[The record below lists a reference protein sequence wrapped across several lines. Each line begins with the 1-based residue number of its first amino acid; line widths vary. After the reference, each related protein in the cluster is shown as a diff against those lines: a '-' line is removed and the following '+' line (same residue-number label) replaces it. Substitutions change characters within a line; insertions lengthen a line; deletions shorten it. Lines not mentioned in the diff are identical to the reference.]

1 MQNKVFLFFLNF
13 LFAGL
18 LNAQNVGIGTLTPL
32 DPLHVNGFTR
42 SNGLRVTNDN
52 YIELGFGIANKQQDN
67 GKIAMNAFGEA
78 NTLSIVGGGIA
89 ADGSD
94 RKIKLWANGGT
105 SILGNVG
112 IWATPGLSS
121 LTLASSNGSNLL
133 LQHTAANNAGVQT
146 TINFGGSNYTTAS
159 VRAIGESSTAARLG
173 LFTGYSFQG
182 GISNLQERIT
192 ISNTGNVGIGNTAP
206 QQALDINGTIRFSG
220 STPAAFTLRL
230 SGNMMF
236 DNSYFIDSGAS
247 CSRVRIDHPYAN
259 NNPNAIILITPVSN
273 AVPAGV
279 SYRVADGYWYM
290 QYHQSAYI
298 NGSRFTSYQNCDVN
312 ECDNRRLWPLI
323 ESEIFT
329 KGASAWNILI
339 VSK

>member
-42 SNGLRVTNDN
+42 SNGLRITNDN
-52 YIELGFGIANKQQDN
+52 YIELGFGILNKQQDN

-192 ISNTGNVGIGNTAP
+192 ISNTGNVGIGNTSP
-206 QQALDINGTIRFSG
+206 QQALDINGMIRFSG
-220 STPAAFTLRL
+220 NTPAAFILRL
-230 SGNMMF
+230 TGDIMYNNLF
-236 DNSYFIDSGAS
+236 QIDSSGS
-247 CSRVRIDHPYAN
+247 CERVRINHPYSN
-259 NNPNAIILITPVSN
+259 NNPDALIIVTPRGGS
-273 AVPAGV
+273 VPVGV
-279 SYRVADGYWYM
+279 SYYPIDGYWYLVS
-290 QYHQSAYI
+290 HQQAYI
-298 NGSRFTSYQNCDVN
+298 NGFEANSLKYCSDNCTPV
-312 ECDNRRLWPLI
+312 RLWPFI
-323 ESEIFT
+323 NNVIFE
-329 KGASAWNILI
+329 KGNAAWNVLI